1 MSFEKTHNQFH
12 KVYMH
17 NVHNGKTDT
26 IYLGYYTKRLAW
38 QEFKELRDSNE
49 WTCIVFDDITKEEF
63 DKRIKRY
70 TP

>member
-1 MSFEKTHNQFH
+1 
-12 KVYMH
+12 MH
-17 NVHNGKTDT
+17 NADNGKTDT
-26 IYLGYYTKRLAW
+26 IYLGYFTKRMAW
-38 QEFKELRDSNE
+38 QEFEKLRDSNE